1 MARSGAAPDPS
12 VDGDR
17 QFGSRGRRL
26 FNAFVERVDHAG
38 LVLLEEACRIVDR
51 LDKLNAL
58 LVGDADVWC
67 RIEWDP
73 GKREYQLQI
82 DSALA
87 EARQQVAE
95 LRQLL
100 RSLPLKE
107 SDDDNADSDAWV
119 ADMQAAFRDS

>member
-1 MARSGAAPDPS
+1 MAST
-12 VDGDR
+12 
-17 QFGSRGRRL
+17 FGERAQRL
-26 FNAFVERVDHAG
+26 FDALSERVDESG
-38 LVLLEEACRIVDR
+38 VVLLEEACRIVDR

-58 LVGDADVWC
+58 LIGDADVWC

-73 GKREYQLQI
+73 GKRDYQLQI

-107 SDDDNADSDAWV
+107 SEDSGESDSWV
-119 ADMQAAFRDS
+119 SDMQAAFRDS

>member
-1 MARSGAAPDPS
+1 MAGAEGGHRYGERA
-12 VDGDR
+12 
-17 QFGSRGRRL
+17 QRL
-26 FNAFVERVDHAG
+26 FEAYADRVDDAG
-38 LVLLEEACRIVDR
+38 AVLLTEACRMVDR

-73 GKREYQLQI
+73 GDRDYELQI

-87 EARQQVAE
+87 EARQQVTE

-107 SDDDNADSDAWV
+107 PDEPDESDSWV
-119 ADMQAAFRDS
+119 SDMQAAFRDS